1 MLGIE
6 GLFAIIFFFALF
18 WVPES
23 PRWLMQKGKDD
34 NALDILERVNGKE
47 NADIEIARI
56 RTSIKNFKNISYKEL
71 FSARTLPLLFIG
83 LFIAIFSQIIGI
95 NAIMYYA
102 PTIFIDIGFN
112 AESALLQQTIIG
124 FINLIFTF
132 VAIYLIDKFGRKP
145 LLLYGVSGMLISL
158 TVITTA
164 YFLRH
169 FEGLLIFLFILIYIA
184 SFAASLGP
192 VSWVLISEIFPN
204 NIRSKAMTIAVMGL
218 WGANIL
224 VTQFFP
230 MIRDRFGGE
239 FAFLI
244 FAIASVILLIFVYL
258 KVPETKGKSLEE
270 LELELLRINK

>member
-1 MLGIE
+1 
-6 GLFAIIFFFALF
+6 
-18 WVPES
+18 
-23 PRWLMQKGKDD
+23 
-34 NALDILERVNGKE
+34 
-47 NADIEIARI
+47 
-56 RTSIKNFKNISYKEL
+56 
-71 FSARTLPLLFIG
+71 
-83 LFIAIFSQIIGI
+83 
-95 NAIMYYA
+95 MYYA

-244 FAIASVILLIFVYL
+244 FAIASVILLILVYL